1 MPYYNAGNG
10 LDTTEDACQ
19 GDSGGPLVGYFH
31 DQIKPL
37 ELFPKASGDT
47 NELENIETLE
57 TESSI
62 SHSKATENENIVP
75 TENHVADIDPN
86 SMRLEN
92 FIKLDLTPKRKIL
105 DKFLAKADIF
115 PGENVN
121 DDIIRSI
128 ELGTGKDGK
137 ERISRDVSQNQ
148 RNKHKTNR
156 NLIWLNSVP
165 KPQKS
170 LKPNS
175 KSKRSLNDIKDGS
188 KKSLKYINLAGN
200 QNRKSHD
207 HDNEEYIFRR
217 FNFHQPAEG
226 ELSDTST
233 EYNNNYRVSD
243 SKMNAFLDRVHKA
256 LRSKKAELNSLAP
269 VEKLSQRQN
278 SRLMDL
284 KSSSENKKLD
294 SRNVRINDIKKRK
307 NLGRFLW
314 SVPNNDT
321 RIAIESMINAG
332 IQASILSALEHFKE
346 LQEQQNKFFQQQK
359 V

>member
-1 MPYYNAGNG
+1 M
-10 LDTTEDACQ
+10 DTTEDACQ

-31 DQIKPL
+31 DQIEPL
-37 ELFPKASGDT
+37 ELFPKESVDT
-47 NELENIETLE
+47 NELNVEN
-57 TESSI
+57 TENSKTKSSI
-62 SHSKATENENIVP
+62 SHSKATDNGNVDLA
-75 TENHVADIDPN
+75 ENHVKDIDPN

-105 DKFLAKADIF
+105 DKFLAKGDISHD
-115 PGENVN
+115 ENFN
-121 DDIIRSI
+121 NDIIRSI
-128 ELGTGKDGK
+128 ELGTTKNGK
-137 ERISRDVSQNQ
+137 ERNHRDVSSNQ
-148 RNKHKTNR
+148 SDKHKKHR

-165 KPQKS
+165 QPHKS
-170 LKPNS
+170 LKSSS
-175 KSKRSLNDIKDGS
+175 KSKRSLLSIKDAPE
-188 KKSLKYINLAGN
+188 KSLKYINLAGN
-200 QNRKSHD
+200 QNRKSLD
-207 HDNEEYIFRR
+207 HDNEDYIFRK

-226 ELSDTST
+226 ELSDPSA
-233 EYNNNYRVSD
+233 EYDNNYRVSD

-256 LRSKKAELNSLAP
+256 LRYKKAELNSLVPA
-269 VEKLSQRQN
+269 EKSSQRQN
-278 SRLMDL
+278 SRLMNL
-284 KSSSENKKLD
+284 RSSSGNKKLD
-294 SRNVRINDIKKRK
+294 SRNVRINDNKKRK